1 MKIKK
6 IHNAQNQVVYIVSND
21 NNKYAVLLPR
31 FGNFSNDL
39 TIKVGRI
46 EQSGIFVKR
55 DKLVPLAEFHYD
67 NRNDIR
73 IPDYQLMFRALQKKE
88 CFRKIENWYEPKQIA
103 LIFAYALGVN
113 DQIALSIIESFD
125 QVSWDM
131 KVEALIA
138 LNDMRL
144 EYEKRMQ
151 QDKQHSQ
158 DKIMK
163 QKLAAL
169 EQYNKIM
176 NDLDTIT
183 KS

>member
-1 MKIKK
+1 MKIEK
-6 IHNAQNQVVYIVSND
+6 IYNSQDQTVYIVLNE
-21 NNKYAVLLPR
+21 NAKYFVTVPR
-31 FGNFSNDL
+31 FRNFTDDI

-46 EQSGIFVKR
+46 KQSGLFVKR
-55 DKLVPLAEFHYD
+55 EKLVPLAAFHYD
-67 NRNDIR
+67 NRKDIR
-73 IPDYQLMFRALQKKE
+73 IPDYQLMFRALQKKD

-103 LIFAYALGVN
+103 LIFAYSLGVN

-151 QDKQHSQ
+151 QDKKHSQ
-158 DKIMK
+158 DEIMK

-176 NDLDTIT
+176 NDLDSIT